1 MLNFILINPFIINQ
15 KNITMKKFILV
26 LMISLISIIV
36 IFSCRKA
43 YEPQLTPDQGINST
57 DKTELK
63 IQSFINSM
71 NSQLK
76 SGSTYSIEEAIWYA
90 EATLNFSYAIYDS
103 SFIYLSRKSSSF
115 SIDLNSNNT
124 VDESELLA
132 AYGKM
137 VDSLEAHYD
146 GIRDSPKHVFL
157 CDVIDV
163 SNSVGTLDLLMVS
176 VIGCGFTY
184 PYGSFDATDFWFAG
198 GGLGKCGDYY
208 PSYIGRDATTELEY
222 KLLHPY
228 ITPAPNVR
236 IYYTDIATIF
246 DVYPHD
252 YPYQNAPRG
261 YRAYYFYSNDPEA
274 GIQCLPP
281 NELNFYISGNGI
293 PYIIAANDTYID
305 KEFCNMD
312 VKYDM
317 MASTEFWIET
327 HFLDISYGVR
337 NETEVPAIEL

>member
-15 KNITMKKFILV
+15 KNIAMKKFIIV

-103 SFIYLSRKSSSF
+103 SFIYLSRESSSF

-124 VDESELLA
+124 VNQSDLLA

-137 VDSLEAHYD
+137 VDSLEEHYD

-163 SNSVGTLDLLMVS
+163 SKSVGTLDLVMVS
-176 VIGCGFTY
+176 VIGCGFTN
-184 PYGSFDATDFWFAG
+184 PYGSFNTTDYWFSG
-198 GGLGKCGDYY
+198 DLEGKCDIYY

-228 ITPAPNVR
+228 VTPAPNVR
-236 IYYTDIATIF
+236 IYYTDIDTVKNI
-246 DVYPHD
+246 DPED
-252 YPYQNAPRG
+252 YPYANAPRG
-261 YRAYYFYSNDPEA
+261 IRGYSYGSSNSQDWV
-274 GIQCLPP
+274 QCLPYD
-281 NELNFYISGNGI
+281 ELNFYISNNGI
-293 PYIIAANDTYID
+293 PYIIEDNNTFID
-305 KEFCNMD
+305 KEFCYID
-312 VKYDM
+312 VIWYFAAGYQYYYEVHK
-317 MASTEFWIET
+317 
-327 HFLDISYGVR
+327 LDIGYGVR
-337 NETEVPAIEL
+337 NETIIPNIDL